1 MKSLEWI
8 ERELRLYFDR
18 GSFLNEINDRLQEL
32 EHDFQYPQI
41 YVDEVL
47 GRTCFYVPTVEDEA
61 IRREEKRE
69 MLEGALKRLNA
80 NYVLLS
86 DAMEKLTG
94 DERATLK
101 TWYYGKGNTEA
112 KMLYQA
118 FRRFRMHIL
127 IHREK
132 RRKQQELTYQLK
144 IVQENGLEN
153 TPKGRKLLAQVV

>member
-18 GSFLNEINDRLQEL
+18 SSLLNEITDRLEEL
-32 EHDFQYPQI
+32 EDDFRYPQT

-47 GRTCFYVPTVEDEA
+47 GRICFYVPTCEEEA

-69 MLEGALKRLNA
+69 MLHRALNRLNTD
-80 NYVLLS
+80 YTLLS
-86 DAMEKLTG
+86 DAMQKLTEE
-94 DERATLK
+94 ERATLK
-101 TWYYGKGNTEA
+101 TWYYGKGNNEA
-112 KMLYQA
+112 KTLYKA
-118 FRRFRMHIL
+118 FRRFKMHIL

-132 RRKQQELTYQLK
+132 KRKQEELDYKLK
-144 IVQENGLEN
+144 IMKENGLEH